1 MSMSIRAM
9 QCFVAV
15 VSTGSISRAATTL
28 HVAQPALSLAIRNLE
43 EDLGVVLL
51 HRSARGV
58 TPTAAG
64 SRLLAHAREILGR
77 IDAARADVRE
87 NLAAPRGTVSL
98 AMSMSMAKLV
108 AVPLLRFTLE
118 HWPGIYLK
126 IIESS
131 TGYIPGFVSSGHADL
146 GLTFSDEASVDLR
159 FEHLIDEEL
168 VVVSPPVAGAAS
180 KTKAEMEPKSGT
192 KTGTKTGAEAEMKA
206 QRDAKP
212 RGATLKSLP
221 TIALSAVAGLP
232 LVLPGNPHSLRR
244 LLDQYQQQE
253 RTAFRVIAEAN
264 AIPQL
269 IELVHAGL
277 AHTILSYDAVRAEAM
292 RGDVRL
298 RRIKAPRMTRPV
310 FLCRSDVMPLS
321 LAAMAVAD
329 QVSRIIV
336 DGRSPG

>member
-15 VSTGSISRAATTL
+15 VSTGSISRAAAAL
-28 HVAQPALSLAIRNLE
+28 HVAQPALSLLIRNLE

-87 NLAAPRGTVSL
+87 DINAPRGTVSL
-98 AMSMSMAKLV
+98 AMSMSMAKLLT
-108 AVPLLRFTLE
+108 VPLLSFSLAQ
-118 HWPGIYLK
+118 WPGVYLK

-159 FEHLIDEEL
+159 FQHLIDEEL
-168 VVVSPPVAGAAS
+168 VVVSPPAAKPSKRAAS
-180 KTKAEMEPKSGT
+180 DLAGLPSI
-192 KTGTKTGAEAEMKA
+192 
-206 QRDAKP
+206 
-212 RGATLKSLP
+212 TLR
-221 TIALSAVAGLP
+221 ALSALP

-244 LLDQYQQQE
+244 LLDQYQQREQVQ
-253 RTAFRVIAEAN
+253 FRIIAEAN

-269 IELVHAGL
+269 IELAQAGV
-277 AHTILSYDAVRAEAM
+277 ASTILSYEAVRQEAA
-292 RGDVRL
+292 RGLVVL
-298 RRIKAPRMTRPV
+298 RRIARPRLTRPV
-310 FLCRSDVMPLS
+310 FLCRSDVLPLS
-321 LAAMAVAD
+321 MAAAAVAD
-329 QVSRIIV
+329 RVARIIT
-336 DGRSPG
+336 GAGPATTRM

>member
-15 VSTGSISRAATTL
+15 VSTGSISRAAAAL
-28 HVAQPALSLAIRNLE
+28 HVAQPALSLLIRNLE

-87 NLAAPRGTVSL
+87 DINAPRGTVSL
-98 AMSMSMAKLV
+98 AMSMSMAKLLT
-108 AVPLLRFTLE
+108 VPLLSFSLAQ
-118 HWPGIYLK
+118 WPGVYLK

-159 FEHLIDEEL
+159 FQHLIEEEL
-168 VVVSPPVAGAAS
+168 VVVSPPAAKPSKRAAS
-180 KTKAEMEPKSGT
+180 DLAGLPSI
-192 KTGTKTGAEAEMKA
+192 
-206 QRDAKP
+206 
-212 RGATLKSLP
+212 TLR
-221 TIALSAVAGLP
+221 ALSALP

-244 LLDQYQQQE
+244 LLDQYQQREQVQ
-253 RTAFRVIAEAN
+253 FRIIAEAN

-269 IELVHAGL
+269 IELAQAGV
-277 AHTILSYDAVRAEAM
+277 ASTILSYEAVRQEAA
-292 RGDVRL
+292 RGLVVL
-298 RRIKAPRMTRPV
+298 RRIARPRLTRPV
-310 FLCRSDVMPLS
+310 FLCRSDVLPLS
-321 LAAMAVAD
+321 MAAAAVAD
-329 QVSRIIV
+329 RVARIITSA
-336 DGRSPG
+336 GPAATRP

>member
-15 VSTGSISRAATTL
+15 VSTGSISRAAAAL
-28 HVAQPALSLAIRNLE
+28 HVAQPALSLLIRNLE

-87 NLAAPRGTVSL
+87 DINAPRGTVSL
-98 AMSMSMAKLV
+98 AMSMSMAKLLT
-108 AVPLLRFTLE
+108 VPLLRSCLAQ
-118 HWPGIYLK
+118 WPGVYLK

-159 FEHLIDEEL
+159 FQHLIDEEL
-168 VVVSPPVAGAAS
+168 VVVSPPAAMRGKRAAS
-180 KTKAEMEPKSGT
+180 DLAGLPSI
-192 KTGTKTGAEAEMKA
+192 
-206 QRDAKP
+206 
-212 RGATLKSLP
+212 TLR
-221 TIALSAVAGLP
+221 ALSALP

-244 LLDQYQQQE
+244 LLDQYQQREQVQ
-253 RTAFRVIAEAN
+253 FSIIAEAN

-269 IELVHAGL
+269 IELAQAGV
-277 AHTILSYDAVRAEAM
+277 ASTILSYEAVRQEAA
-292 RGDVRL
+292 RGQVVL
-298 RRIKAPRMTRPV
+298 RRIAKPRLTRPV
-310 FLCRSDVMPLS
+310 FLCRSDVLPLS
-321 LAAMAVAD
+321 MAAAAVAD
-329 QVSRIIV
+329 RVARIIT
-336 DGRSPG
+336 GAGPAATRG

>member
-15 VSTGSISRAATTL
+15 VSTGSISRAAAAL
-28 HVAQPALSLAIRNLE
+28 HVAQPALSLLIRNLE

-87 NLAAPRGTVSL
+87 DINAPRGTVSL
-98 AMSMSMAKLV
+98 AMSMSMAKLLT
-108 AVPLLRFTLE
+108 VPLLRFSLAQ
-118 HWPGIYLK
+118 WPGVYLK

-159 FEHLIDEEL
+159 FQHLIDEEL
-168 VVVSPPVAGAAS
+168 VVVSPPAAKPSKRAAS
-180 KTKAEMEPKSGT
+180 DLAGLPSI
-192 KTGTKTGAEAEMKA
+192 
-206 QRDAKP
+206 
-212 RGATLKSLP
+212 TLR
-221 TIALSAVAGLP
+221 ALSALP

-244 LLDQYQQQE
+244 LLDQYQQREQVQ
-253 RTAFRVIAEAN
+253 FRIIAEAN

-269 IELVHAGL
+269 IELAQAGV
-277 AHTILSYDAVRAEAM
+277 ASTILSYEAVRQEAA
-292 RGDVRL
+292 RGLVVL
-298 RRIKAPRMTRPV
+298 RRIARPRLTRPV
-310 FLCRSDVMPLS
+310 FLCRSDVLPLS
-321 LAAMAVAD
+321 MAAAAVAD
-329 QVSRIIV
+329 RVARIITSA
-336 DGRSPG
+336 GPAATRP